1 MVSKLNL
8 FCPILHLSIFQQK
21 IVGKLE
27 LNKVFD
33 EGNDD
38 ETKEWIMFKE
48 GGRNTYSAITHVPEL
63 LAIVAERIPDQSF
76 KINWADEVLDK
87 GKNTTSVR
95 HCIDNLIRKKILF
108 EHKQKV
114 GDGRFRWIQL
124 YILFQLLVLVYARF
138 CRLVLIVPFFLIP
151 HTKPSSSSC
160 CCRSSVIQLFGRES
174 ILFFRSRRCRFTQ
187 IANG

>member
-1 MVSKLNL
+1 MKSL
-8 FCPILHLSIFQQK
+8 I
-21 IVGKLE
+21 
-27 LNKVFD
+27 
-33 EGNDD
+33 
-38 ETKEWIMFKE
+38 KE
-48 GGRNTYSAITHVPEL
+48 
-63 LAIVAERIPDQSF
+63 
-76 KINWADEVLDK
+76 
-87 GKNTTSVR
+87 KNTTSVR
-95 HCIDNLIRKKILF
+95 HCIDNLIRKKIMF

-151 HTKPSSSSC
+151 YTKPSSSSC

-187 IANG
+187 IANGWLPSYRLGTLQWPNCSWKSSNSSSRSAQTALWESHTKPASFNAVTLWSVIVDRLPSIFNLC